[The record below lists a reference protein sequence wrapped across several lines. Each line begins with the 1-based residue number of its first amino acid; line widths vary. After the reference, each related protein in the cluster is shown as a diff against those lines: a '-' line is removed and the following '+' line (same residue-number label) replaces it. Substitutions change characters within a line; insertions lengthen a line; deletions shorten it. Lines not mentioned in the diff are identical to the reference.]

1 MEMAKGQRG
10 FTLIEMAILLVII
23 GLILGAVLKGQEL
36 IGNAKVK
43 KLQQQYINGLDG
55 FIWGFYDRKGRFPG
69 DCNNNGLIGYALP
82 NGPANPNPYAVT
94 AVSTNT
100 NPTADYCATPTTAET
115 QNTPWSDLR
124 SQGFFSANATN
135 QEITRF
141 PGFGT
146 QTEVRIGTANAR
158 NAIVV
163 YNIPSYAA
171 QMIDTSIDGNQNVTS
186 GRLQAWDAATVGAGI
201 WPANKDQLVHIV
213 YYFDRQP

>member
-1 MEMAKGQRG
+1 MQAKGQQG
-10 FTLIEMAILLVII
+10 FTLIEMAIVLVII

-43 KLQQQYINGLDG
+43 KLQQQFINGLDG

-82 NGPANPNPYAVT
+82 NGVAAPYAVP
-94 AVSTNT
+94 AVSTNQ
-100 NPTADYCATPTTAET
+100 NPTAAGEYCQTTATAEN
-115 QNTPWSDLR
+115 QNVPFGDLR
-124 SQGFFSANATN
+124 SQGFLSPNATN
-135 QEITRF
+135 QELTRF
-141 PGFGT
+141 TGFGT

-171 QMIDTSIDGNQNVTS
+171 QMIDASIDGAENATS
-186 GRLQAWDAATVGAGI
+186 GRLRAWDAATAGLGGA
-201 WPANKDQLVHIV
+201 WQTNKDQLVHIV

>member
-1 MEMAKGQRG
+1 MDKARGQRG
-10 FTLIEMAILLVII
+10 FTLIEMAIVLVII

-55 FIWGFYDRKGRFPG
+55 FIWGFYDRKGRLPG

-82 NGPANPNPYAVT
+82 NGAANPYIPPVLSINQD
-94 AVSTNT
+94 
-100 NPTADYCATPTTAET
+100 PTTDYCAATTTLET
-115 QNTPWSDLR
+115 VNTPFSDLR
-124 SQGFFSANATN
+124 SQGFLSANATN
-135 QEITRF
+135 QEVARF
-141 PGFGT
+141 TGFGT

-158 NAIVV
+158 NAIAI

-171 QMIDTSIDGNQNVTS
+171 QMIDASIDGQENATG
-186 GRLQAWDAATVGAGI
+186 GRLRAWDTATVTAGT
-201 WPANKDQLVHIV
+201 WPSTKDQLVHIV